1 MSGAT
6 PQGTAAYAHRFDGR
20 AAAGHFRSA
29 WGLTL
34 SSLGLGTYLG
44 RDDDSGDRGYREA
57 IVAAVEGGVNVLD
70 SAVNYR
76 LGRSE
81 RAVGQAL
88 ADLASR
94 GFAREEIVVATKGG
108 YVPARDPEAYFT
120 EQILKPGLA
129 QAEDLVAGCHC
140 LAPGYLR
147 HQLAHSLENMG
158 LTAVDAYYLH
168 NPEQQLEEVETED
181 FLARVRAA
189 FEALEESVAQGR
201 VGVYGTATWNG
212 YRVPPDGPG
221 ALSLEALVET
231 AREVAG
237 DGHHFRVIQLPFN
250 LAMTE
255 AFGHATQILRGRT
268 VSILEAA
275 QDLGIAVMASA
286 SILQGRLAQKLPAE
300 LAQVFAGL
308 ATNAQRAIQFVRSTP
323 GVTTALVGMGQPA
336 HARENLGVVS
346 VPPVPAET
354 LAGLFA
360 E

>member
-6 PQGTAAYAHRFDGR
+6 PEGTAAYARRFDGR

-34 SSLGLGTYLG
+34 SSLGVGTYLG

-81 RAVGQAL
+81 HAVGQAL
-88 ADLASR
+88 TDLASR
-94 GFAREEIVVATKGG
+94 GFPRAGIVVATKGG
-108 YVPARDPEAYFT
+108 YVPSRDPERYFT
-120 EQILKPGLA
+120 EEILKRGLA

-158 LTAVDAYYLH
+158 LAAVDVYYLH
-168 NPEQQLEEVETED
+168 NPEQQLEEVERVD

-201 VGVYGTATWNG
+201 VGVFGTATWNG
-212 YRVPPDGPG
+212 YRVPPDDPG
-221 ALSLEALVET
+221 ALSLEALVEL

-237 DGHHFRVIQLPFN
+237 DGHHFRAVQLPFN

-255 AFGHATQILRGRT
+255 ALVQATQVLHGRT
-268 VSILEAA
+268 VPVLEAA
-275 QDLGIAVMASA
+275 RDLGIAVMASA
-286 SILQGRLAQKLPAE
+286 SILQGRLAQKLPPE
-300 LAQVFAGL
+300 LGQLFTGL
-308 ATNAQRAIQFVRSTP
+308 ATSAQRAIQFVRSTP

-336 HARENLGVVS
+336 HARENLAVVG
-346 VPPVPAET
+346 VPPAPAET
-354 LAGLFA
+354 IAGLF
-360 E
+360 EQ